1 MKLFD
6 KHKFTWNEP
15 SFFLYRIRSTK
26 DWLWMGGP
34 FVAGGILLSLLMMYA
49 GQTIAMSLLLGLGLG
64 LLCWFAIEFGG
75 SQRSAELDDDSIHVS
90 AGGGK
95 IEMHWNYP
103 LREISQVVIRRK
115 GEQDFPHGYL
125 HLFYQ
130 GKFAAIGFPD
140 EIRVERL
147 ALALHRLGVAVEL
160 SGWRPPELTEGFE
173 NDLFL
178 APDCY
183 VPQKTVQVTP
193 VPESDR
199 MENSLGEKIAAIT
212 IGVGPFLAFLISMI
226 VLLVWGGM
234 HWRELTSVHWV
245 IAIVYTIGGMWLTGA
260 YVAFVGEFWA
270 DSLLMKATLKRWK
283 NRPGLSVDLQH
294 PQTVPV
300 YLYPDDQWDKALPKS
315 LDYGFLFIDEQQ
327 KVLRYEGS
335 KERMEIPREAIQ
347 SIRVAEVQY
356 GGAGETVTGELR
368 CYVALVVNRPDWS
381 GEIGLKPAMPQAGKN
396 TDARR
401 FSRASDLFDKVVQL
415 FR

>member
-1 MKLFD
+1 MKLFA

-15 SFFLYRIRSTK
+15 AFFMYRIRTAK
-26 DWLWMGGP
+26 DWLFIGGP
-34 FVAGGILLSLLMMYA
+34 FVAGGVALSLLMMYA
-49 GQTIAMSLLLGLGLG
+49 GQGILMSLLLGLGLG
-64 LLCWFAIEFGG
+64 LLCWLAIEFGA
-75 SQRSAELDDDSIHVS
+75 SQRNAELDDDSIHVS

-95 IEMHWNYP
+95 VEMHWNYP
-103 LREISQVVIRRK
+103 LSGISQLVIWRK
-115 GEQDFPHGYL
+115 GERDFPHGYM
-125 HLFYQ
+125 HFMHQ
-130 GKFAAIGFPD
+130 GTYAAIGFPN

-160 SGWRPPELTEGFE
+160 SGWRPPEQTEGFE
-173 NDLFL
+173 NELFL
-178 APDCY
+178 SPDCY
-183 VPQKTVQVTP
+183 VAQRTVQVTP

-212 IGVGPFLAFLISMI
+212 IGVGPFLVFLVSLI

-234 HWRELTSVHWV
+234 NWRQLTSVHWV
-245 IAIVYTIGGMWLTGA
+245 VAIVYTIGGMWLTGA
-260 YVAFVGEFWA
+260 YVAYVGEYLA

-294 PQTVPV
+294 PQTVAV
-300 YLYPDDQWDKALPKS
+300 YLYADDQWDKALPKS
-315 LDYGFLFIDEQQ
+315 LDYGFLFVDEQQ
-327 KVLRYEGS
+327 KLLRYEGS

-356 GGAGETVTGELR
+356 GSAGETVTGELR
-368 CYVALVVNRPDWS
+368 CYVALVINRPEWS
-381 GEIGLKPAMPQAGKN
+381 GEIGLKTATPQPGRN

-401 FSRASDLFDKVVQL
+401 FSRASDLFDKIVQL